1 LSRERDRDDERGERP
16 RRSWREIDQMR
27 DRASAP
33 RDERRPRGAAAEA
46 RAKTATHEYL
56 KRADQLF
63 AGSRGGAEG
72 ERLARAMR
80 DAQGTSALAAACAA
94 YRDAVGL
101 PGDPALLA
109 LFLDSGERGL
119 VLAALRELAARR
131 ARGAAL
137 AAGLQSQARLLA
149 ESADDEIAE
158 SAEALL
164 ASR

>member
-1 LSRERDRDDERGERP
+1 LSRERDRDDEREERP

-46 RAKTATHEYL
+46 RARTAAHAYL

-63 AGSRGGAEG
+63 SAGRGGAEG

-80 DAQGTSALAAACAA
+80 EAQGTPALGAACAA
-94 YRDAVGL
+94 YREAVGV
-101 PGDPALLA
+101 PADPALLS
-109 LFLDSGERGL
+109 LFLDSGERAL
-119 VLAALRELAARR
+119 VLDALRELGALR
-131 ARGAAL
+131 ARGSAL
-137 AAGLQSQARLLA
+137 AGGLQSQVRLLA
-149 ESADDEIAE
+149 QAADDEIAE

-164 ASR
+164 AR